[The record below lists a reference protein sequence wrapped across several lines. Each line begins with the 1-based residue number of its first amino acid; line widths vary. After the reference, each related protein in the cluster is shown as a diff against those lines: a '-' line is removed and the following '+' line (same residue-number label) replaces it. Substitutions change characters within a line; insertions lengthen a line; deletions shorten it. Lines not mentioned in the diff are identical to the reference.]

1 MARACL
7 KCGHENPD
15 DVDFC
20 EQCGEYVRWELS
32 GVRQAVPAPP
42 PAQATPPAE
51 AAPPVGADPPAAAA
65 PPSPAA
71 PVATPPPPAAAS
83 APPTQP
89 PPVEAAAAPPPEVA
103 PSPVEDG
110 GAGAPEPPAEYA
122 EPEPEPEPDAV
133 VLTLRHPEEDS
144 ATGAEVTGRVE
155 AGGTSTLIALVR
167 NQSGIVDNYDLH
179 VEGLPAEWWTI
190 APSTVYLVPYGA
202 PGGEYE
208 QEVTVSFHPPRA
220 AEAEARTWPI
230 RVVAVSK
237 ANGTVAGRAAAG
249 LDITPYHELEAE
261 MRPETA
267 SGRRKAT
274 YAIAVRNRANAPVDV
289 QLAAV
294 DPDNVMRFAF
304 QKPRF
309 TVAPGRRNGSAFIVK
324 PPKPAL
330 VGRPV
335 RRRFDITS
343 TVIGSETGAL
353 PKGATLVQ
361 KPWIPMWALMIVP
374 LLLIA
379 GIAAYLLW
387 PRTATVPELTGKNVF
402 EAQQLL
408 DDAGLTLGNQ
418 TEKPSDKAKP
428 GTILAQSPAAGE
440 KVDKDSAVSIERA
453 VATGRAEV
461 PDVTGMT
468 LAEADKALTKAGF
481 TLAPPQT
488 PPTDP
493 EKQKIATQIPAAGEI
508 AEQAK
513 PVGVF
518 LAEAKAPAPTTS
530 TGGGAKPPPPPA
542 TPGNTPIPEI
552 AALAAPAAAQA
563 LAKAGLTPNVQR
575 VFSASVPAGKLISQD
590 PPKGSKLKE
599 GSTVTLVYS
608 RGFPDVLFDLNGNVF
623 AVGGNGK
630 ARPIA
635 NSEQI
640 EEEVAI
646 NRTATLLAYR
656 RGTKEAAQIW
666 TVKPDDPLSAK
677 PITDAGFDD
686 GRPAFSPNGKVIA
699 FTRTKPGGSDR
710 DLCFVP
716 VTGGKGTCIV
726 DANRTLSRPAWSPDG
741 RVILAQ
747 ARGTNENQVELLKYT
762 SPRASSGRPSDW
774 TDQGYATDALH
785 GQKAGDTVIYG
796 AFSPDGTQLAFTA
809 NWDKDFV
816 YLLIA
821 PVKDGVIGKPKKL
834 TDVRACELAWRAD
847 ALELV
852 LAQHGALC
860 DDRVPQLIRVDPE
873 NPGEQ
878 IALQSGSNP
887 AWSPVVLKS
896 K

>member
-42 PAQATPPAE
+42 PAQQGPPPAE
-51 AAPPVGADPPAAAA
+51 AAPPVGAEPPAAA
-65 PPSPAA
+65 PPPPAA
-71 PVATPPPPAAAS
+71 PVATPPQAVPPPA
-83 APPTQP
+83 Q
-89 PPVEAAAAPPPEVA
+89 PPVEPAAAPPPEVA
-103 PSPVEDG
+103 PPTVEDG
-110 GAGAPEPPAEYA
+110 GGGVPSPPASEDATLEQAPEP
-122 EPEPEPEPDAV
+122 DSV
-133 VLTLRHPEEDS
+133 VLTLRQPEDDS
-144 ATGAEVTGRVE
+144 ATGGEVAATVE
-155 AGGTSTLIALVR
+155 AGGTTMLIALVR

-179 VEGLPAEWWTI
+179 VEGLPDGWWTI

-208 QEVTVSFHPPRA
+208 QEVSVSLHPPRA

-230 RVVAVSK
+230 RIVAVSK
-237 ANGTVAGRAAAG
+237 ANGTAAG
-249 LDITPYHELEAE
+249 QVTAGLHITPYHELEAE
-261 MRPETA
+261 MRPEKAT
-267 SGRRKAT
+267 GRRKAT

-289 QLAAV
+289 QLAGV

-304 QKPRF
+304 QKQRF
-309 TVAPGRRNGSAFIVK
+309 TVAPGRRNGSAFMVK

-335 RRRFDITS
+335 MRRFDVTS

-418 TEKPSDKAKP
+418 TEKPTDKEKP
-428 GTILAQSPAAGE
+428 GSILNQSPAAGE
-440 KVDKDSAVSIERA
+440 EVDKDSAVSIERA

-468 LAEADKALTKAGF
+468 LPDADKALTKAGF

-518 LAEAKAPAPTTS
+518 LAEAKATETQATTG
-530 TGGGAKPPPPPA
+530 TGAKPPPPPA
-542 TPGNTPIPEI
+542 TPGDTPIPEI

-563 LAKAGLTPNVQR
+563 LAKAGLVPDVER
-575 VFSASVPAGKLISQD
+575 VFSATVPAGKLIDQD
-590 PPKGSKLKE
+590 PPKGTKLEE
-599 GSTVTLVYS
+599 GSTVKLVYS
-608 RGFPDVLFDLNGNVF
+608 KGFPQVVYDLNDNVF
-623 AVGGNGK
+623 LAGAKGTPKAV
-630 ARPIA
+630 ADTQ
-635 NSEQI
+635 EV
-640 EEEVAI
+640 EEEAAI
-646 NRTATLLAYR
+646 NRTGTLIAFR
-656 RGTKEAAQIW
+656 KGAADAGQIW
-666 TVKPDDPLSAK
+666 TMRPNDPLSAK
-677 PITDAGFDD
+677 AVSEAGSDD
-686 GRPAFSPNGKVIA
+686 GRPTFSPNGKVIA
-699 FTRTKPGGSDR
+699 FARGKAGDPAHER

-716 VTGGKGTCIV
+716 AGGGKSACIA
-726 DANRTLSRPAWSPDG
+726 DPNRTLSRPVWSSDG
-741 RVILAQ
+741 RVILAV
-747 ARGTNENQVELLKYT
+747 ARGVNEKQAELLMYT
-762 SPRASSGRPSDW
+762 SPKPNSGRPADW
-774 TDQGYATDALH
+774 TDQGYVTDSFHGDGATDSVTTA
-785 GQKAGDTVIYG
+785 
-796 AFSPDGTQLAFTA
+796 AFSFDGTQVAWTATWGSGVPHLFIAPFKGGRIDKPKAFTS
-809 NWDKDFV
+809 
-816 YLLIA
+816 
-821 PVKDGVIGKPKKL
+821 
-834 TDVRACELAWRAD
+834 VRACELAWRAD
-847 ALELV
+847 GLELMV
-852 LAQHGALC
+852 ADRGAAC
-860 DDRVPQLIRVDPE
+860 TDPPQLLRIDPV
-873 NPGEQ
+873 NPSEQ
-878 IALQSGSNP
+878 IAYRPGGNP